1 MKRLLGI
8 DFVRFC
14 MVGGL
19 GFLINLS
26 LLTLLYRILHLPIF
40 ISQLV
45 AGEIALFS
53 NFMFHHNW
61 TYKHRKT
68 SKTVKSLLIQF
79 HVTSW
84 VAIIGSAL
92 LVSFG
97 VHSLRMTYIV
107 ALVFSSA
114 IALMWNFA
122 WSKFVIWKH
131 EHDHIDKAAEA

>member
-1 MKRLLGI
+1 MKRLLGV

-19 GFLINLS
+19 GFLINLF
-26 LLTLLYRILHLPIF
+26 LLTLLFRMLHLPIF
-40 ISQLV
+40 VSQLM
-45 AGEIALFS
+45 AGEVALFS
-53 NFMFHHNW
+53 NFMLHHNW

-68 SKTVKSLLIQF
+68 NKSIQSLLIQF

-84 VAIIGSAL
+84 VAIVGSAL
-92 LVSFG
+92 LVSVG
-97 VHSLRMTYIV
+97 VHTFHMMYVV

-114 IALMWNFA
+114 IALMWNFV

-131 EHDHIDKAAEA
+131 EHEHVDKAAEA